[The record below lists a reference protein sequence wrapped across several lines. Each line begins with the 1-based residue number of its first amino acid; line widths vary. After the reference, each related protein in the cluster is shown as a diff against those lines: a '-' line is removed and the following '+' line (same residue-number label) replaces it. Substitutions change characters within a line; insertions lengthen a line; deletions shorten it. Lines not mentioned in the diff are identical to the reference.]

1 MQKISLSVDLVNS
14 ILQYMGGRPFQEVY
28 QLIEAIQ
35 KEAQSAR
42 ATPQDAPQGAVVE
55 SD

>member
-1 MQKISLSVDLVNS
+1 MA
-14 ILQYMGGRPFQEVY
+14 GRPFQDVY

-35 KEAQSAR
+35 KEAQA
-42 ATPQDAPQGAVVE
+42 AQAAPQGTPQDVVVE